1 LIIWLLL
8 NKKEAMRIRRIRVK
22 KQYRLKV
29 HIFLGLLIMLAI
41 IFLPH
46 SNRALMASYFTRKCR
61 ENQQVFSRK
70 LSDRLVD
77 YSSRAK
83 SKGIEICN
91 NESDLVKRMST
102 GKLVR
107 VKGNRLYEIED
118 LSHSYPLLTRESRK
132 LLREIGKR
140 FRKRMNDEGLK
151 GSKFIITSMT
161 RTTEKI
167 KKLGKSNGNASENSP
182 HLYGNAFDIS
192 YARFRIRKYKV
203 KECDEWFMKE
213 ALAEVIFQLRKEE
226 KCWATYERQ
235 QGCFHVVSR

>member
-1 LIIWLLL
+1 
-8 NKKEAMRIRRIRVK
+8 MHIRKVRVK
-22 KQYRLKV
+22 KKYRLKV
-29 HIFLGLLIMLAI
+29 RIILGLILFLVI
-41 IFLPH
+41 ILLPH
-46 SNRALMASYFTRKCR
+46 SNRALMASYFSKKCR
-61 ENQQVFSRK
+61 DDQQVFSRK

-91 NESDLVKRMST
+91 NESDLVKRLST
-102 GKLVR
+102 RKLVR
-107 VKGNRLYEIED
+107 VRSNRLYEIEEM
-118 LSHSYPLLTRESRK
+118 SHSYPLLTRESRK
-132 LLREIGKR
+132 LLREIGRK

-167 KKLGKSNGNASENSP
+167 KKLGKSNNNASENSP

-192 YARFRIRKYKV
+192 YARFMIRKYKV
-203 KECDEWFMKE
+203 RECDEWFMKE
-213 ALAEVIFQLRKEE
+213 ALAEVIYQMRKDG
-226 KCWATYERQ
+226 KCWATYERN

>member
-1 LIIWLLL
+1 
-8 NKKEAMRIRRIRVK
+8 MRIRKIRVR

-29 HIFLGLLIMLAI
+29 HIILGLLLLSGI

-46 SNRALMASYFTRKCR
+46 SNRALMVSYFSNKCR
-61 ENQQVFSRK
+61 ENQQIFSRK
-70 LSDRLVD
+70 LNDRLVD
-77 YSSRAK
+77 YSAGAK

-91 NESDLVKRMST
+91 SESDLVKRLST

-107 VKGNRLYEIED
+107 VKSNRLYEIEE
-118 LSHSYPLLTRESRK
+118 LSHSYPLLTRDSRR
-132 LLREIGKR
+132 LLREIGRR
-140 FRKRMNDEGLK
+140 FRVRMNDEGLK

-167 KKLGKSNGNASENSP
+167 KKLGKSNINASENSP

-192 YARFRIRKYKV
+192 YARFRIRKHKV
-203 KECDEWFMKE
+203 NECDKWFMKE
-213 ALAEVIFQLRKEE
+213 ALAEVIWQLREEE
-226 KCWATYERQ
+226 KCWATYERS